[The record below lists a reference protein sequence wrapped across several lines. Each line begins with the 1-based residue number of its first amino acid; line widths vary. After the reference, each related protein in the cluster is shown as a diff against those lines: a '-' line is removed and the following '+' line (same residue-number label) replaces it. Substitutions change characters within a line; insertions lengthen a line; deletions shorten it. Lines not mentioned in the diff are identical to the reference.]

1 MNIEEQVN
9 NRLVREH
16 TYNLMYYYFSNCKA
30 GDIKNRDSFLKYLE
44 TIINND
50 INIKAAK
57 KEALKQFDL
66 LQEEDFN
73 YLIKR

>member
-16 TYNLMYYYFSNCKA
+16 AYNLMYYYFSNCKP

-57 KEALKQFDL
+57 EEALKQFDL

-73 YLIKR
+73 YLIKK